1 MTIEFRTARRGV
13 RIVLFSC
20 AGRERFATTRSGVR
34 SCAVPMK
41 RNLARAV
48 FAHASNCGKR
58 NSRPRR
64 GGFASERGA
73 NGRAD
78 SLYASL
84 VACASRLLACGVAR
98 RPFGNGFCGSAPNS
112 ARSAGRSV
120 DLIFSPA
127 PCGCRAFF
135 VSARGVG
142 FWILMRALRFAQDSR
157 IESDHPRAVRG
168 VVRFACGACGNHSAQ
183 VQNKNDSHSRRGR
196 ASKLPRL
203 SDRLPGVSLRLR
215 SVRDRFLSSDAS

>member
-1 MTIEFRTARRGV
+1 MQLVAVYGNSRINGGEV
-13 RIVLFSC
+13 RNS
-20 AGRERFATTRSGVR
+20 
-34 SCAVPMK
+34 VPFLWK
-41 RNLARAV
+41 LT
-48 FAHASNCGKR
+48 ASNCGKR
-58 NSRPRR
+58 NSRSRR

-135 VSARGVG
+135 VSARGVV
-142 FWILMRALRFAQDSR
+142 FWILMRALRFVQGSR

-196 ASKLPRL
+196 ASKLPCL
-203 SDRLPGVSLRLR
+203 SDRLPGVSLRLW
-215 SVRDRFLSSDAS
+215 SVRDRLLSSDAS

>member
-1 MTIEFRTARRGV
+1 MQTIVQGTFEE
-13 RIVLFSC
+13 L
-20 AGRERFATTRSGVR
+20 
-34 SCAVPMK
+34 P
-41 RNLARAV
+41 
-48 FAHASNCGKR
+48 SNCGKR
-58 NSRPRR
+58 NSRSRR

-135 VSARGVG
+135 VSARGVV
-142 FWILMRALRFAQDSR
+142 FWILMRALRFSGAFLKANAKSENLEKFLH
-157 IESDHPRAVRG
+157 IG
-168 VVRFACGACGNHSAQ
+168 VKPPPPPPPLKIKTLNSKVLTAN
-183 VQNKNDSHSRRGR
+183 GR
-196 ASKLPRL
+196 TCLE
-203 SDRLPGVSLRLR
+203 
-215 SVRDRFLSSDAS
+215 F

>member
-1 MTIEFRTARRGV
+1 MGRTGEVRANFGFCAGRSRERTDVTIEFRTARRGV

-64 GGFASERGA
+64 GGFASERGS

-78 SLYASL
+78 FLYASL

-135 VSARGVG
+135 CLGERRRVVDSYASLK
-142 FWILMRALRFAQDSR
+142 ICARFADR
-157 IESDHPRAVRG
+157 IGSSPR
-168 VVRFACGACGNHSAQ
+168 SP
-183 VQNKNDSHSRRGR
+183 RRR
-196 ASKLPRL
+196 SI
-203 SDRLPGVSLRLR
+203 RLR
-215 SVRDRFLSSDAS
+215 RMRQPQRTSTEQK

>member
-1 MTIEFRTARRGV
+1 ML
-13 RIVLFSC
+13 RIAENAIHGLVAADSRVNGGKRAGGFPVCFSC
-20 AGRERFATTRSGVR
+20 RLCFPPT
-34 SCAVPMK
+34 C
-41 RNLARAV
+41 L
-48 FAHASNCGKR
+48 
-58 NSRPRR
+58 R
-64 GGFASERGA
+64 G
-73 NGRAD
+73 
-78 SLYASL
+78 
-84 VACASRLLACGVAR
+84 CR

-135 VSARGVG
+135 VSARGVV
-142 FWILMRALRFAQDSR
+142 FWILMRALRFVQGSR

-196 ASKLPRL
+196 ASKLPCL
-203 SDRLPGVSLRLR
+203 SDRLPGVSLRLW
-215 SVRDRFLSSDAS
+215 SVRDRLLSSDAS